1 MGGEKIVAGLIAA
14 AGAHWLAAC
23 AKGKPI
29 TVGSKNFTEQV
40 ILGEIVA
47 QHVSLRLSQ
56 RVDRKLN
63 LGGTLLAHQAML
75 QGGLDLYPEYTGTAL
90 TAILKLPLSSIRVGG
105 GPSPVASGGATGSRG
120 APPTPTPAQVLAKV
134 RAEYL
139 SRFRI
144 HWLEPL
150 GFNNTFAM
158 VIRGEDA
165 RKYRIESLSDAAG
178 HANGWTLGV
187 GYEFQQRRDG
197 LPGLMKTYKLPLK
210 RSPRTM
216 DLGLLYKALE
226 QKQVDMV
233 AANATDGQLS
243 VLDVTVLKD
252 DKRYFP
258 PYQAALTVRAE
269 ALAAHPGLKD
279 ALEQLSG
286 KFSDEIMRAL
296 NYQVDG
302 KHRPVSEVAV
312 MFLRAAGFMA

>member
-14 AGAHWLAAC
+14 AGAHWVLGC
-23 AKGKPI
+23 SRERLL

-47 QHVSLRLSQ
+47 QHVSLRLSE

-63 LGGTLLAHQAML
+63 LGGTLLAHQAL
-75 QGGLDLYPEYTGTAL
+75 VKGDLDLYPEYTGTAL
-90 TAILKLPLSSIRVGG
+90 TAVLKRRLSSD
-105 GPSPVASGGATGSRG
+105 
-120 APPTPTPAQVLAKV
+120 PAAVLAKV
-134 RAEYL
+134 KAEYL
-139 SRFRI
+139 SRFKI
-144 HWLEPL
+144 LWLDPL

-165 RKYRIESLSDAAG
+165 RKFQIETLSDAAT

-187 GYEFQQRRDG
+187 GYEFQQRPDG
-197 LPGLMKTYKLPLK
+197 LAGLLRTYKLPLK

-216 DLGLLYKALE
+216 DLGLLYRALE

-233 AANATDGQLS
+233 AASATDGLLS
-243 VLDVTVLKD
+243 VLDVKVLKD

-258 PYQAALTVRAE
+258 PYQASLAVRAD
-269 ALAAHPGLKD
+269 ALAKHPPLKR

-286 KFSDEIMRAL
+286 LFSNEIMRTL

-302 KHRPVSEVAV
+302 KHRPVSEVA
-312 MFLRAAGFMA
+312 MTFLRAAGLLA

>member
-14 AGAHWLAAC
+14 AGAHWVLGC
-23 AKGKPI
+23 SGERLL

-47 QHVSLRLSQ
+47 QHVSLRLSE
-56 RVDRKLN
+56 RVNRKLN
-63 LGGTLLAHQAML
+63 LGGTLLAHQAL
-75 QGGLDLYPEYTGTAL
+75 VKGDLDLYPEYTGTAL
-90 TAILKLPLSSIRVGG
+90 TAVLKRRLSSD
-105 GPSPVASGGATGSRG
+105 
-120 APPTPTPAQVLAKV
+120 PAAVLAKV
-134 RAEYL
+134 KAEYL
-139 SRFRI
+139 ARFKI
-144 HWLEPL
+144 LWLDPL

-165 RKYRIESLSDAAG
+165 RKYQIETLSDAAT

-187 GYEFQQRRDG
+187 GYEFQQRPDG
-197 LPGLMKTYKLPLK
+197 LAGLLKTYKLPLK

-216 DLGLLYKALE
+216 DLGLLYRALE

-233 AANATDGQLS
+233 AASATDGLLS
-243 VLDVTVLKD
+243 VLDVKVLKD

-258 PYQAALTVRAE
+258 PYQASLAVRAD
-269 ALAAHPGLKD
+269 ALAKHPPLKR

-286 KFSDEIMRAL
+286 LFSNEIMRTL

-302 KHRPVSEVAV
+302 KHRPVSEVA
-312 MFLRAAGFMA
+312 MTFLRAAKLLA

>member
-14 AGAHWLAAC
+14 ALAGC
-23 AKGKPI
+23 GRDRPI

-40 ILGEIVA
+40 IIGEIVA

-63 LGGTLLAHQAML
+63 LGGTLLAHQAMV

-90 TAILKLPLSSIRVGG
+90 TSILKLPPSSISVGG
-105 GPSPVASGGATGSRG
+105 GEEAVFAT
-120 APPTPTPAQVLAKV
+120 VKN
-134 RAEYL
+134 EYL
-139 SRFRI
+139 KRFRI
-144 HWLEPL
+144 HWLDPL

-165 RKYRIESLSDAAG
+165 RHNKIESLSDAARYAG
-178 HANGWTLGV
+178 GWTFGV
-187 GYEFQQRRDG
+187 GYEFQQRPDG
-197 LPGLMKTYKLPLK
+197 LPGLLKAYKLPVK
-210 RSPRTM
+210 GSPKTM

-233 AANATDGQLS
+233 AANATDGLLS
-243 VLDVTVLKD
+243 VMDVKVLRD

-258 PYQAALTVRAE
+258 PYQAALIVRDDS
-269 ALAAHPGLKD
+269 LAAHTGLKE
-279 ALEQLSG
+279 ALDLLSG
-286 KFSDEIMRAL
+286 KFSDEIMRTL

-302 KHRPVSEVAV
+302 KHRPLAEVA
-312 MFLRAAGFMA
+312 MTFLRAAGFLA

>member
-14 AGAHWLAAC
+14 AGAHWILGC
-23 AKGKPI
+23 SRGRQL

-47 QHVSLRLSQ
+47 QHVSLRLSE

-63 LGGTLLAHQAML
+63 LGGTLLAHQAL
-75 QGGLDLYPEYTGTAL
+75 VKGDLDLYPEYTGTAL
-90 TAILKLPLSSIRVGG
+90 SAILKLPLSSARVGR
-105 GPSPVASGGATGSRG
+105 GPAKG
-120 APPTPTPAQVLAKV
+120 APPTPTPAEALTRV
-134 RAEYL
+134 RKEYKK
-139 SRFRI
+139 RFNI
-144 HWLEPL
+144 DWLDPL

-165 RKYRIESLSDAAG
+165 RKHQIETLSDAAG
-178 HANGWTLGV
+178 LANGWTLGV

-197 LPGLMKTYKLPLK
+197 LVGLLKTYKLPLK

-233 AANATDGQLS
+233 AANATDGLLS
-243 VLDVTVLKD
+243 VLDVKVLKD
-252 DKRYFP
+252 DKGCFP
-258 PYQAALTVRAE
+258 PYQASLAVRADALTK
-269 ALAAHPGLKD
+269 HPPLKH

-286 KFSDEIMRAL
+286 LISDEIMRTL

-302 KHRPVSEVAV
+302 KHLPVSEVALT
-312 MFLRAAGFMA
+312 FLRSAGLLA

>member
-1 MGGEKIVAGLIAA
+1 MGGEKIVASLITA
-14 AGAHWLAAC
+14 AGAHWVLGC
-23 AKGKPI
+23 SRERLI

-47 QHVSLRLSQ
+47 QHVSLRLSE

-63 LGGTLLAHQAML
+63 LGGTLLAHQAL
-75 QGGLDLYPEYTGTAL
+75 VKGDLDLYPEYTGTAL
-90 TAILKLPLSSIRVGG
+90 TAVLKRRLSSD
-105 GPSPVASGGATGSRG
+105 
-120 APPTPTPAQVLAKV
+120 PAAVLAKV
-134 RAEYL
+134 KAEYL
-139 SRFRI
+139 SRFKI
-144 HWLEPL
+144 HWLDPL

-165 RKYRIESLSDAAG
+165 RKYQIETLSDAAT

-187 GYEFQQRRDG
+187 GYEFQQRPDG
-197 LPGLMKTYKLPLK
+197 LAGLLRTYKLPLK

-216 DLGLLYKALE
+216 DLGLLYRALE

-233 AANATDGQLS
+233 AASATDGLLS
-243 VLDVTVLKD
+243 VLDVKVLKD

-258 PYQAALTVRAE
+258 PYQASLAVRAD
-269 ALAAHPGLKD
+269 ALAKHPPLKR

-286 KFSDEIMRAL
+286 LFSNEIMRTL

-302 KHRPVSEVAV
+302 KHRPVSEVA
-312 MFLRAAGFMA
+312 MTFLRAAGLLA

>member
-14 AGAHWLAAC
+14 AGVNWIAAC
-23 AKGKPI
+23 VRDNPV

-63 LGGTLLAHQAML
+63 LGGTLLAHQAMV

-90 TAILKLPLSSIRVGG
+90 TAILKLPISSD
-105 GPSPVASGGATGSRG
+105 
-120 APPTPTPAQVLAKV
+120 PAKTFAKV
-134 RAEYL
+134 RSEYL

-165 RKYRIESLSDAAG
+165 RKYRIETLSDAAG

-197 LPGLMKTYKLPLK
+197 LAGLRKTYKLLLK

-243 VLDVTVLKD
+243 AMDVKVLKD

-269 ALAAHPGLKD
+269 ALAAHPGLKE
-279 ALEQLSG
+279 ALDLLSG

-302 KHRPVSEVAV
+302 KHRPVNEVAV
-312 MFLRAAGFMA
+312 TFLRAAGFMA

>member
-14 AGAHWLAAC
+14 AGAHWVLGC
-23 AKGKPI
+23 SRERLI

-47 QHVSLRLSQ
+47 QHVSLRLSE

-63 LGGTLLAHQAML
+63 LGGTLLAHQAL
-75 QGGLDLYPEYTGTAL
+75 VKGDLDLYPEYTGTAL
-90 TAILKLPLSSIRVGG
+90 TAVLKRRLSSD
-105 GPSPVASGGATGSRG
+105 
-120 APPTPTPAQVLAKV
+120 PAAVLAKV
-134 RAEYL
+134 KAEYL
-139 SRFRI
+139 SRFKI
-144 HWLEPL
+144 HWLDPL

-165 RKYRIESLSDAAG
+165 RKYQIETLSDAAT

-187 GYEFQQRRDG
+187 GYEFQQRPDG
-197 LPGLMKTYKLPLK
+197 LAGLLRTYKLSLK
-210 RSPRTM
+210 RSPRSM
-216 DLGLLYKALE
+216 DLGLLYRALE

-233 AANATDGQLS
+233 AASATDGLLS
-243 VLDVTVLKD
+243 VLDVKVLKD

-258 PYQAALTVRAE
+258 PYQASLAVRAD
-269 ALAAHPGLKD
+269 ALAKHPPLKR

-286 KFSDEIMRAL
+286 LFSDEIMRTL

-302 KHRPVSEVAV
+302 KHRPVSEVA
-312 MFLRAAGFMA
+312 MTFLRAAKLLA

>member
-14 AGAHWLAAC
+14 AGAHVLAAC
-23 AKGKPI
+23 GQDHPL

-40 ILGEIVA
+40 ILGEIVS

-63 LGGTLLAHQAML
+63 LGGTLLAHQAL
-75 QGGLDLYPEYTGTAL
+75 VKGKLDLYPEYTGTAL
-90 TAILKLPLSSIRVGG
+90 TAILKLPRSSDPVNVLTRV
-105 GPSPVASGGATGSRG
+105 RKEY
-120 APPTPTPAQVLAKV
+120 QKRFNVL
-134 RAEYL
+134 
-139 SRFRI
+139 
-144 HWLEPL
+144 WLDPL

-158 VIRGEDA
+158 VVRGEDA
-165 RKYRIESLSDAAG
+165 RKYGIETLSDATG

-197 LPGLMKTYKLPLK
+197 LAGLLKTYRLPLK

-233 AANATDGQLS
+233 AASATDGLLS
-243 VLDVTVLKD
+243 VLDVKVLKD

-258 PYQAALTVRAE
+258 PYQAALAVRADT
-269 ALAAHPGLKD
+269 LAKHPPLKP

-286 KFSDEIMRAL
+286 LFSDEIMRTL
-296 NYQVDG
+296 NYEVDG
-302 KHRPVSEVAV
+302 KHQPVSEVA
-312 MFLRAAGFMA
+312 MTFLRAAGLLA

>member
-14 AGAHWLAAC
+14 AGAHWVLGC
-23 AKGKPI
+23 SRERLI

-47 QHVSLRLSQ
+47 QHVSLRLSE

-63 LGGTLLAHQAML
+63 LGGTLLAHQAL
-75 QGGLDLYPEYTGTAL
+75 VKGDLDLYPEYTGTAL
-90 TAILKLPLSSIRVGG
+90 TAVLKRRLSSD
-105 GPSPVASGGATGSRG
+105 
-120 APPTPTPAQVLAKV
+120 PAAVLAKV
-134 RAEYL
+134 KAEYL
-139 SRFRI
+139 SRFKI
-144 HWLEPL
+144 HWLDPL

-165 RKYRIESLSDAAG
+165 RKYQIETLSDAAT

-187 GYEFQQRRDG
+187 GYEFQQRPDG
-197 LPGLMKTYKLPLK
+197 LPGLLRTYKLPLK

-216 DLGLLYKALE
+216 DLGLLYRALE
-226 QKQVDMV
+226 QKQVNMV
-233 AANATDGQLS
+233 AASATDGLLS
-243 VLDVTVLKD
+243 VLDVKVLKD

-258 PYQAALTVRAE
+258 PYQASLAVRAD
-269 ALAAHPGLKD
+269 ALVKHPPLKR

-286 KFSDEIMRAL
+286 LFSDEIMRTL

-302 KHRPVSEVAV
+302 KHRPVSEVA
-312 MFLRAAGFMA
+312 MTFLRAAKLLA

>member
-14 AGAHWLAAC
+14 AGVHWLTAC
-23 AKGKPI
+23 ARDKPI

-90 TAILKLPLSSIRVGG
+90 TSILKLPLSAIPVGG
-105 GPSPVASGGATGSRG
+105 GPAKG
-120 APPTPTPAQVLAKV
+120 APPTPTPAEVFAKV
-134 RAEYL
+134 RAEYQ
-139 SRFRI
+139 SRFGI
-144 HWLEPL
+144 LWLDPL

-158 VIRGEDA
+158 VIRGPDA
-165 RKYRIESLSDAAG
+165 RRNKIDSLSDAARYAAG
-178 HANGWTLGV
+178 KEGWTLGV
-187 GYEFQQRRDG
+187 GYEFQQRPDG
-197 LPGLMKTYKLPLK
+197 LPGLLKTYRLPIK
-210 RSPRTM
+210 GSPKTM

-233 AANATDGQLS
+233 AANATDGLLS
-243 VLDVTVLKD
+243 VMDVKVLRD

-258 PYQAALTVRAE
+258 PYQAALTVRAG
-269 ALAAHPGLKD
+269 ALAVHPGLKE
-279 ALEQLSG
+279 ALDQLSG

-296 NYQVDG
+296 NHQVDG

-312 MFLRAAGFMA
+312 TFLRAAGFMA

>member
-14 AGAHWLAAC
+14 AGVNWIAAC
-23 AKGKPI
+23 ARDKPI

-75 QGGLDLYPEYTGTAL
+75 QGGLDVYPEYTGTAL
-90 TAILKLPLSSIRVGG
+90 TAILKLPLSAI
-105 GPSPVASGGATGSRG
+105 PVRGGA
-120 APPTPTPAQVLAKV
+120 AEVFAKV

-165 RKYRIESLSDAAG
+165 RKYRIETLSDAAG

-243 VLDVTVLKD
+243 VMNVKVLKD

-258 PYQAALTVRAE
+258 PYQAALTVRAD
-269 ALAAHPGLKD
+269 ALAAHPGLKE
-279 ALEQLSG
+279 ALDLLSG

-302 KHRPVSEVAV
+302 KHRPVGEVALT
-312 MFLRAAGFMA
+312 FLRAAGFMA

>member
-14 AGAHWLAAC
+14 AGVNWIAAC
-23 AKGKPI
+23 ARGKPI

-90 TAILKLPLSSIRVGG
+90 TAILKLPLSAIPVGG
-105 GPSPVASGGATGSRG
+105 GAAEVF
-120 APPTPTPAQVLAKV
+120 AKV

-165 RKYRIESLSDAAG
+165 RKYRIETLSDAAG

-187 GYEFQQRRDG
+187 GYEFQRRRDG

-243 VLDVTVLKD
+243 VMNVKVLKD

-258 PYQAALTVRAE
+258 PYQAALTVRAD
-269 ALAAHPGLKD
+269 ALAAHPGLKE
-279 ALEQLSG
+279 ALDLLSG

-302 KHRPVSEVAV
+302 KHRPVGEVALT
-312 MFLRAAGFMA
+312 FLRAAGFLA

>member
-14 AGAHWLAAC
+14 AGAHWVLGCSRARL
-23 AKGKPI
+23 I

-47 QHVSLRLSQ
+47 QHVSLRLSE

-63 LGGTLLAHQAML
+63 LGGTLLAHQAL
-75 QGGLDLYPEYTGTAL
+75 VKGDLDLYPEYTGTAL
-90 TAILKLPLSSIRVGG
+90 TAVLKRRLSSD
-105 GPSPVASGGATGSRG
+105 
-120 APPTPTPAQVLAKV
+120 PAAVLAKV
-134 RAEYL
+134 KAEYL
-139 SRFRI
+139 SRFKI
-144 HWLEPL
+144 HWLDPL

-165 RKYRIESLSDAAG
+165 RKYQIETLSDAAT

-187 GYEFQQRRDG
+187 GYEFQQRPDG
-197 LPGLMKTYKLPLK
+197 LAGLLRTYKLPLK

-216 DLGLLYKALE
+216 DLGLLYRALE

-233 AANATDGQLS
+233 AASATDGLLS
-243 VLDVTVLKD
+243 VLDVKVLKD

-258 PYQAALTVRAE
+258 PYQASLAVRAD
-269 ALAAHPGLKD
+269 ALAKHPPLKR

-286 KFSDEIMRAL
+286 LFSNEIMRTL

-302 KHRPVSEVAV
+302 KHRPVSEVA
-312 MFLRAAGFMA
+312 MTFLRAAKLLA

>member
-14 AGAHWLAAC
+14 AGAHWVLGC
-23 AKGKPI
+23 SRERLI

-47 QHVSLRLSQ
+47 QHVSLRLSE

-63 LGGTLLAHQAML
+63 LGGTLLAHQAL
-75 QGGLDLYPEYTGTAL
+75 VKGDLDLYPEYTGTAL
-90 TAILKLPLSSIRVGG
+90 TAVLKRRLSSD
-105 GPSPVASGGATGSRG
+105 
-120 APPTPTPAQVLAKV
+120 PAAVLAKV
-134 RAEYL
+134 KAEYL
-139 SRFRI
+139 SRFKI
-144 HWLEPL
+144 LWLDPL

-165 RKYRIESLSDAAG
+165 RKYQIETLSDAAT

-187 GYEFQQRRDG
+187 GYEFQQRPDG
-197 LPGLMKTYKLPLK
+197 LAGLLRTYKLPLK

-216 DLGLLYKALE
+216 DLGLLYRALE
-226 QKQVDMV
+226 QKQVNMV
-233 AANATDGQLS
+233 AASATDGLLS
-243 VLDVTVLKD
+243 VLDVKVLKD

-258 PYQAALTVRAE
+258 PYQASLAVRAD
-269 ALAAHPGLKD
+269 ALAKHPPLKR

-286 KFSDEIMRAL
+286 LFSNEIMRTL

-302 KHRPVSEVAV
+302 KHRPVSEVA
-312 MFLRAAGFMA
+312 MTFLRAAGLLA

>member
-14 AGAHWLAAC
+14 AGAHWVLGC
-23 AKGKPI
+23 SRERLL

-47 QHVSLRLSQ
+47 QHVSLRLSE

-63 LGGTLLAHQAML
+63 LGGTLLAHQAL
-75 QGGLDLYPEYTGTAL
+75 VKGDLDLYPEYTGTAL
-90 TAILKLPLSSIRVGG
+90 TAVLKRRLSSD
-105 GPSPVASGGATGSRG
+105 
-120 APPTPTPAQVLAKV
+120 PAAVLAKV
-134 RAEYL
+134 KAEYL
-139 SRFRI
+139 SRFKI
-144 HWLEPL
+144 HWLDPL

-165 RKYRIESLSDAAG
+165 RKYQIETLSDAAT

-187 GYEFQQRRDG
+187 GYEFQQRPDG
-197 LPGLMKTYKLPLK
+197 LAGLLKTYKLPLK

-216 DLGLLYKALE
+216 DLGLLYRALE

-233 AANATDGQLS
+233 AASATDGLLS
-243 VLDVTVLKD
+243 VLDVKVLKD

-258 PYQAALTVRAE
+258 PYQASLAVRAD
-269 ALAAHPGLKD
+269 ALAKHPPLKR

-286 KFSDEIMRAL
+286 LFSNEIMRTL

-302 KHRPVSEVAV
+302 KHRPVSEVA
-312 MFLRAAGFMA
+312 MTFLRAAKLLA

>member
-23 AKGKPI
+23 SQDHPL

-63 LGGTLLAHQAML
+63 LGGTLLAHQAL
-75 QGGLDLYPEYTGTAL
+75 VKGKLDLYPEYTGTAL
-90 TAILKLPLSSIRVGG
+90 TAILKLPRSSDPAGVLTRV
-105 GPSPVASGGATGSRG
+105 RNEY
-120 APPTPTPAQVLAKV
+120 QKRFNVL
-134 RAEYL
+134 
-139 SRFRI
+139 
-144 HWLEPL
+144 WLDPL

-158 VIRGEDA
+158 VIRGEDS
-165 RKYRIESLSDAAG
+165 RKYGIETLSDAAG

-187 GYEFQQRRDG
+187 GYEFQQRPDG

-233 AANATDGQLS
+233 AANTTDGLLS
-243 VLDVTVLKD
+243 VLDVKVLVD

-258 PYQAALTVRAE
+258 PYQASLAVRAE
-269 ALAAHPGLKD
+269 ALAKRPPLKR

-286 KFSDEIMRAL
+286 LFSDEIMRTL
-296 NYQVDG
+296 NYAVDG
-302 KHRPVSEVAV
+302 KHQPVSEVA
-312 MFLRAAGFMA
+312 MTFLRAAGLLA

>member
-14 AGAHWLAAC
+14 AGVNWIAAC
-23 AKGKPI
+23 ARGKPI

-90 TAILKLPLSSIRVGG
+90 TAILKLPLSAI
-105 GPSPVASGGATGSRG
+105 PVRGGA
-120 APPTPTPAQVLAKV
+120 AEVFAKV

-165 RKYRIESLSDAAG
+165 RKYRIETLSDAAG

-243 VLDVTVLKD
+243 VMNVKVLKD

-258 PYQAALTVRAE
+258 PYQAALTVRAD
-269 ALAAHPGLKD
+269 ALAAHPGLKE
-279 ALEQLSG
+279 ALDLLSG

-302 KHRPVSEVAV
+302 KHRPVGEVALT
-312 MFLRAAGFMA
+312 FLRAAGFLA

>member
-14 AGAHWLAAC
+14 AGAHWLAGC
-23 AKGKPI
+23 GQDRPL

-63 LGGTLLAHQAML
+63 LGGTLLAHQAL
-75 QGGLDLYPEYTGTAL
+75 VKGDLALYPEYTGTAL
-90 TAILKLPLSSIRVGG
+90 TAILKLPLSSIAAKGG
-105 GPSPVASGGATGSRG
+105 EDAVF
-120 APPTPTPAQVLAKV
+120 AKV
-134 RAEYL
+134 KAEYL
-139 SRFRI
+139 ARFNV
-144 HWLEPL
+144 HWLDPL

-158 VIRGEDA
+158 VIRGGDA
-165 RKYRIESLSDAAG
+165 RKYRLETLSDAAG
-178 HANGWTLGV
+178 LANGWTLGV
-187 GYEFQQRRDG
+187 GYEFQHRRDG
-197 LPGLMKTYKLPLK
+197 LAGLLKTYKLPLK
-210 RSPRTM
+210 RRSRAM

-233 AANATDGQLS
+233 AASATDGMLS
-243 VLDVTVLKD
+243 VLDVKVLKD

-258 PYQAALTVRAE
+258 PYQAALAVRAD
-269 ALAAHPGLKD
+269 ALAMHPPLKR

-286 KFSDEIMRAL
+286 LFSDEIMRTL

-302 KHRPVSEVAV
+302 KHLPVSEVAIT
-312 MFLRAAGFMA
+312 FLRASKLLA

>member
-14 AGAHWLAAC
+14 AGAHWVLGC
-23 AKGKPI
+23 SRERLI

-47 QHVSLRLSQ
+47 QHVSLRLSE

-63 LGGTLLAHQAML
+63 LGGTLLAHQAL
-75 QGGLDLYPEYTGTAL
+75 VKGDLDLYPEYTGTAL
-90 TAILKLPLSSIRVGG
+90 TAILKLHLSSN
-105 GPSPVASGGATGSRG
+105 
-120 APPTPTPAQVLAKV
+120 PAAVLARV
-134 RAEYL
+134 RKEYQK
-139 SRFRI
+139 RFNVQ
-144 HWLEPL
+144 WLDPL

-165 RKYRIESLSDAAG
+165 RKYGIDTLSDAAT

-187 GYEFQQRRDG
+187 GYEFQQRPDG
-197 LPGLMKTYKLPLK
+197 LAGLLKTYKLPLK

-216 DLGLLYKALE
+216 DLGLLYRALE

-233 AANATDGQLS
+233 AASATDGLLS
-243 VLDVTVLKD
+243 VLDVKVLKD

-258 PYQAALTVRAE
+258 PYQASLAVRAD
-269 ALAAHPGLKD
+269 ALAKHPPLKR

-286 KFSDEIMRAL
+286 LFSDEIMRTL

-312 MFLRAAGFMA
+312 TFLRAARLLA

>member
-14 AGAHWLAAC
+14 AGAHWVLGC
-23 AKGKPI
+23 SREHLL

-47 QHVSLRLSQ
+47 QHVSLRLSE

-63 LGGTLLAHQAML
+63 LGGTLLAHQAL
-75 QGGLDLYPEYTGTAL
+75 VKGDLDLYPEYTGTAL
-90 TAILKLPLSSIRVGG
+90 TAVLKRRLSSD
-105 GPSPVASGGATGSRG
+105 
-120 APPTPTPAQVLAKV
+120 PAAVLAKV
-134 RAEYL
+134 KAEYL
-139 SRFRI
+139 SRFKI
-144 HWLEPL
+144 HWLDPL

-165 RKYRIESLSDAAG
+165 RKYQIETLSDAAT

-187 GYEFQQRRDG
+187 GYEFQQRPDG
-197 LPGLMKTYKLPLK
+197 LAGLLKTYKLPLK

-216 DLGLLYKALE
+216 DLGLLYRALE
-226 QKQVDMV
+226 QKQVNMV
-233 AANATDGQLS
+233 AASATDGLLS
-243 VLDVTVLKD
+243 VLDVKVLKD

-258 PYQAALTVRAE
+258 PYQASLAVRAD
-269 ALAAHPGLKD
+269 ALVKHPPLKR

-286 KFSDEIMRAL
+286 LFSDEIMRTL

-302 KHRPVSEVAV
+302 KNRPVSEVA
-312 MFLRAAGFMA
+312 MTFLRAAKLLA

>member
-14 AGAHWLAAC
+14 AGAHWVLGC
-23 AKGKPI
+23 SRERLL

-47 QHVSLRLSQ
+47 QHVSLRLSE

-63 LGGTLLAHQAML
+63 LGGTLLAHQAL
-75 QGGLDLYPEYTGTAL
+75 VKGDLDLYPEYTGTAL
-90 TAILKLPLSSIRVGG
+90 TAVLKRRLSSD
-105 GPSPVASGGATGSRG
+105 
-120 APPTPTPAQVLAKV
+120 PAAVLAKV
-134 RAEYL
+134 KAEYL
-139 SRFRI
+139 SRFKI
-144 HWLEPL
+144 HWLDPL

-165 RKYRIESLSDAAG
+165 RKYQIETLSDAAT

-187 GYEFQQRRDG
+187 GYEFQQRPDG
-197 LPGLMKTYKLPLK
+197 LAGLLRTYKLPLK
-210 RSPRTM
+210 RSPRSM
-216 DLGLLYKALE
+216 DLGLLYRALE

-233 AANATDGQLS
+233 AASATDGLLS
-243 VLDVTVLKD
+243 VLDVKVLKD

-258 PYQAALTVRAE
+258 PYQASLAVRAD
-269 ALAAHPGLKD
+269 ALAKHPPLKR

-286 KFSDEIMRAL
+286 LFSNEIMRTL

-302 KHRPVSEVAV
+302 KHRPVSEVA
-312 MFLRAAGFMA
+312 MTFLRAAGLLA

>member
-14 AGAHWLAAC
+14 AGVNWIAAC
-23 AKGKPI
+23 AGDKSI

-90 TAILKLPLSSIRVGG
+90 TAVLKLPLSSV
-105 GPSPVASGGATGSRG
+105 VKGGAD
-120 APPTPTPAQVLAKV
+120 AVFAKV

-158 VIRGEDA
+158 VIRGPDA
-165 RKYRIESLSDAAG
+165 RKYRIETLSDAARYAG
-178 HANGWTLGV
+178 GWTLGV
-187 GYEFQQRRDG
+187 GYEFQQRPDG

-226 QKQVDMV
+226 QKQVSMV

-258 PYQAALTVRAE
+258 PYQAALTVRAD
-269 ALAAHPGLKD
+269 ALAAHPGLKE
-279 ALEQLSG
+279 ALDLLSG

-312 MFLRAAGFMA
+312 TFLRAAGFLA

>member
-14 AGAHWLAAC
+14 AGAHWVLGC
-23 AKGKPI
+23 SRERLI

-47 QHVSLRLSQ
+47 QHVSLRLSE

-63 LGGTLLAHQAML
+63 LGGTLLAHQAL
-75 QGGLDLYPEYTGTAL
+75 VKGDLDLYPEYTGTAL
-90 TAILKLPLSSIRVGG
+90 TAVLKRRLSSD
-105 GPSPVASGGATGSRG
+105 
-120 APPTPTPAQVLAKV
+120 PAAVLAKV
-134 RAEYL
+134 KAEYL
-139 SRFRI
+139 SRFKI
-144 HWLEPL
+144 HWLDPL

-165 RKYRIESLSDAAG
+165 RKFQIETLSDAAT

-187 GYEFQQRRDG
+187 GYEFQQRPDG
-197 LPGLMKTYKLPLK
+197 LAGLLRTYKLPLK

-216 DLGLLYKALE
+216 DLGLLYRALE

-233 AANATDGQLS
+233 AASATDGLLS
-243 VLDVTVLKD
+243 VLDVKVLKD

-258 PYQAALTVRAE
+258 PYQASLAVRAD
-269 ALAAHPGLKD
+269 ALAKHPPLKR

-286 KFSDEIMRAL
+286 LFSNEIMRTL

-302 KHRPVSEVAV
+302 KHRPVSEVA
-312 MFLRAAGFMA
+312 MTFLRAAGLLA

>member
-14 AGAHWLAAC
+14 AGVDWVLGC
-23 AKGKPI
+23 SKERLL

-47 QHVSLRLSQ
+47 QHVSLRLSE

-63 LGGTLLAHQAML
+63 LGGTLLAHQAL
-75 QGGLDLYPEYTGTAL
+75 VKGDLDLYPEYTGTAL
-90 TAILKLPLSSIRVGG
+90 TAILKLPLSSD
-105 GPSPVASGGATGSRG
+105 
-120 APPTPTPAQVLAKV
+120 PAAVLARV
-134 RAEYL
+134 RKEYQK
-139 SRFRI
+139 RFNVL
-144 HWLEPL
+144 WLDPL

-158 VIRGEDA
+158 VIRVEDA
-165 RKYRIESLSDAAG
+165 RKYGIETLSDAAG

-197 LPGLMKTYKLPLK
+197 LAGLLKTYRLPLK

-216 DLGLLYKALE
+216 DLGLLYRALE

-233 AANATDGQLS
+233 AASATDGLLS
-243 VLDVTVLKD
+243 VLDVKVLKD

-258 PYQAALTVRAE
+258 PYQASLAVRAD
-269 ALAAHPGLKD
+269 ALAKHPPLKR

-286 KFSDEIMRAL
+286 LFSDEIMRTL

-302 KHRPVSEVAV
+302 QHRPVNEVA
-312 MFLRAAGFMA
+312 MTFLRAAGLLA

>member
-1 MGGEKIVAGLIAA
+1 MGGEKIIAGLIAA
-14 AGAHWLAAC
+14 AGAHWVLGC
-23 AKGKPI
+23 SRERLI

-47 QHVSLRLSQ
+47 QHVSLRLSE

-63 LGGTLLAHQAML
+63 LGGTLLAHQAL
-75 QGGLDLYPEYTGTAL
+75 VKGDLDLYPEYTGTAL
-90 TAILKLPLSSIRVGG
+90 TAVLKRRLSSD
-105 GPSPVASGGATGSRG
+105 
-120 APPTPTPAQVLAKV
+120 PAAVLAKV
-134 RAEYL
+134 KAEYL
-139 SRFRI
+139 SRFKI
-144 HWLEPL
+144 HWLDPL

-165 RKYRIESLSDAAG
+165 RKYQIETLSDAAT

-187 GYEFQQRRDG
+187 GYEFQQRPDG
-197 LPGLMKTYKLPLK
+197 LAGLLKTYKLPLK

-216 DLGLLYKALE
+216 DLGLLYRALE

-233 AANATDGQLS
+233 AASATDGLLS
-243 VLDVTVLKD
+243 VLDVKVLKD

-258 PYQAALTVRAE
+258 PYQASLAVRAD
-269 ALAAHPGLKD
+269 ALAKHPPLKR

-286 KFSDEIMRAL
+286 LFSNEIMRTL

-302 KHRPVSEVAV
+302 KHRPVSEVA
-312 MFLRAAGFMA
+312 MTFLRAVKLLA

>member
-14 AGAHWLAAC
+14 AGAHWVLGC
-23 AKGKPI
+23 SRERLI

-47 QHVSLRLSQ
+47 QHVSLRLSE

-63 LGGTLLAHQAML
+63 LGGTLLAHQAL
-75 QGGLDLYPEYTGTAL
+75 VKGDLDLYPEYTGTAL
-90 TAILKLPLSSIRVGG
+90 TAVLKRRLSSD
-105 GPSPVASGGATGSRG
+105 
-120 APPTPTPAQVLAKV
+120 PAAVLAKV
-134 RAEYL
+134 KAEYL
-139 SRFRI
+139 SRFKI
-144 HWLEPL
+144 HWLDPL

-165 RKYRIESLSDAAG
+165 RKYQIETLSDAAT

-187 GYEFQQRRDG
+187 GYEFQQRPDG
-197 LPGLMKTYKLPLK
+197 LAGLLRTYKLPLK

-216 DLGLLYKALE
+216 DLGLLYRALE

-233 AANATDGQLS
+233 AASATDGLLS
-243 VLDVTVLKD
+243 VLDVKVLKD

-258 PYQAALTVRAE
+258 PYQASLAVRAD
-269 ALAAHPGLKD
+269 ALVKHPPLKR

-286 KFSDEIMRAL
+286 LFSDEIMRTL

-302 KHRPVSEVAV
+302 KHRPVSEVA
-312 MFLRAAGFMA
+312 MTFLRAAKLLA

>member
-14 AGAHWLAAC
+14 AGAHWVLGC
-23 AKGKPI
+23 SRERLF

-63 LGGTLLAHQAML
+63 LGGTLLAHQAL
-75 QGGLDLYPEYTGTAL
+75 VKGDLDFYPEYTGTAL
-90 TAILKLPLSSIRVGG
+90 TAILKLHL
-105 GPSPVASGGATGSRG
+105 ASD
-120 APPTPTPAQVLAKV
+120 PAVVLARV
-134 RAEYL
+134 RKEYQK
-139 SRFRI
+139 RFNVL
-144 HWLEPL
+144 WLDPL

-165 RKYRIESLSDAAG
+165 RKYQIETLSDAAG

-187 GYEFQQRRDG
+187 GYEFQHRRDG
-197 LPGLMKTYKLPLK
+197 LAGLLKTYKLPLK

-216 DLGLLYKALE
+216 DLGLLYRALE

-233 AANATDGQLS
+233 AASATDGLLS
-243 VLDVTVLKD
+243 VLDVKILKD
-252 DKRYFP
+252 DKGYFP
-258 PYQAALTVRAE
+258 PYQASLAVRAD
-269 ALAAHPGLKD
+269 ALAKRPPLKR

-286 KFSDEIMRAL
+286 LFSDEIMRTL

-302 KHRPVSEVAV
+302 KHRPVSEVA
-312 MFLRAAGFMA
+312 MTFLRAAGLLA